1 MPMVASSGAMRGES
15 LQRPEADALDRHAEQ
30 AAAAITTA
38 SSVTGSGVPR

>member
-15 LQRPEADALDRHAEQ
+15 CSGRRPTRSIAMPSSPQ
-30 AAAAITTA
+30 PTTTA